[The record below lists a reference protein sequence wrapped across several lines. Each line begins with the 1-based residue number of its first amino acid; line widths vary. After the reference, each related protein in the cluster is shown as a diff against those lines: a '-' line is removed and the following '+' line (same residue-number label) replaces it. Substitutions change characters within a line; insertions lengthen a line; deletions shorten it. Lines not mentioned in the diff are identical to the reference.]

1 VYVER
6 VSPTVERGVVG
17 YIRVS
22 TADQAESG
30 AGLAAQRAAIEA
42 EAAHRG
48 WKLLAIHED
57 GGASGKSMDSRPALQ
72 AALADL
78 KAKRADGLMVA
89 KLDRLSRSAGDTALL
104 LDRAQKERWALI
116 ALDFNLDTST
126 PVGEMVANVLAS
138 FAQYER
144 RMIGLR
150 TKEALA
156 QKKAQGVRLGAPVL
170 ITEEVASLVARMR
183 REGATLQAI
192 ANELNRTGVPT
203 SAGGKQWRPSNIQR
217 ILQRLR

>member
-1 VYVER
+1 

-30 AGLAAQRAAIEA
+30 AGLSAQRSAIEA
-42 EAAHRG
+42 EAVHRG
-48 WKLLAIHED
+48 WKLIAIHED
-57 GGASGKSMDSRPALQ
+57 GGASGKSMEARPALQ

-78 KAKRADGLMVA
+78 KAKRADGLVVA

-104 LDRAQKERWALI
+104 LERAQKERWALI
-116 ALDFNLDTST
+116 VLDFNLDTST

-170 ITEEVASLVARMR
+170 VPEQVAQLVARMR
-183 REGATLQAI
+183 QEGATLQAI
-192 ANELNRTGVPT
+192 ANELNRTGVAT
-203 SAGGKQWRPSNIQR
+203 SAGGKQWRPSNLQR
-217 ILQRLR
+217 ILRRDSDGNH

>member
-1 VYVER
+1 V
-6 VSPTVERGVVG
+6 
-17 YIRVS
+17 
-22 TADQAESG
+22 
-30 AGLAAQRAAIEA
+30 
-42 EAAHRG
+42 
-48 WKLLAIHED
+48 AIHED

-116 ALDFNLDTST
+116 ALDFDLDTST

-138 FAQYER
+138 FAQFER

-170 ITEEVASLVARMR
+170 VTEEVAQLVARR
-183 REGATLQAI
+183 RQQGSTLQAI
-192 ANELNRTGVPT
+192 ANELNRTGVAT

-217 ILQRLR
+217 ILRRDAAGNHGTSG